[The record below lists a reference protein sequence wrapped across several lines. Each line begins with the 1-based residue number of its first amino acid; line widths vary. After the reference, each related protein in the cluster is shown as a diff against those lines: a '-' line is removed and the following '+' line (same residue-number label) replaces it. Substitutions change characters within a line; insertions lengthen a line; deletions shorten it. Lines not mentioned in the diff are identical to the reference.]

1 MVISRVPLPVLPT
14 LFVTVAEMVSS
25 PLPNACKA
33 AAGIL
38 ILQLKF
44 ACTVAV

>member
-1 MVISRVPLPVLPT
+1 MPT
-14 LFVTVAEMVSS
+14 LFVTDAEIVSS

-33 AAGIL
+33 AAGTL
-38 ILQLKF
+38 ILQLKL